1 VSSTPNHSACAMVGI
16 FVSVSFDLPAEIPA
30 KVSVDKKFALR
41 VLRGLAVRLR
51 EHFDARGE
59 GDRMRL
65 RVLLLLVSG
74 FGCML
79 WSCAQQ
85 SVEPIKPPDW
95 PTNSSIQQVLK
106 TPQQCGVNRCGAP
119 TPTFCSVSCYAD
131 QVATCSCDCT
141 SRLLGVCT
149 ELKSSC
155 SCEDPTKLRWWPERF
170 PTLVSLI
177 WSGN

>member
-1 VSSTPNHSACAMVGI
+1 
-16 FVSVSFDLPAEIPA
+16 
-30 KVSVDKKFALR
+30 
-41 VLRGLAVRLR
+41 
-51 EHFDARGE
+51 
-59 GDRMRL
+59 MRR

-85 SVEPIKPPDW
+85 SVQPVTPPDW
-95 PTNSSIQQVLK
+95 LKESPTPYVQSN
-106 TPQQCGVNRCGAP
+106 TQQCAVNLCGMP
-119 TPTFCSVSCYAD
+119 TQTFCSVSCNED

-141 SRLLGVCT
+141 ARVLGVCT

-155 SCEDPTKLRWWPERF
+155 SCEDPNKLRWWPDRF

-177 WSGN
+177 WNGN

>member
-1 VSSTPNHSACAMVGI
+1 MRR
-16 FVSVSFDLPAEIPA
+16 SVII
-30 KVSVDKKFALR
+30 
-41 VLRGLAVRLR
+41 
-51 EHFDARGE
+51 
-59 GDRMRL
+59 
-65 RVLLLLVSG
+65 LLVSG

-85 SVEPIKPPDW
+85 SVEPLDTIKTWDW
-95 PTNSSIQQVLK
+95 PTYYTAPQVLR
-106 TPQQCGVNRCGAP
+106 TPQQCGVNSCGMP
-119 TPTFCSVSCYAD
+119 TPSYCAVSCQEE

-141 SRLLGVCT
+141 GRVLGVCT

-155 SCEDPTKLRWWPERF
+155 SCQDPTELRWWPDRF